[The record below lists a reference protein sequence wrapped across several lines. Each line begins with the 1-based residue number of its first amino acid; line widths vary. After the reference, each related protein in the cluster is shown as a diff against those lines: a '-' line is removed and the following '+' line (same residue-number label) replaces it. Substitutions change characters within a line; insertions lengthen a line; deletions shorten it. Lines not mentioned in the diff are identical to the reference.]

1 MVKFEFRSH
10 LLKVILLITSVIF
23 VSSCT
28 EDGRKIQKFISRVN
42 AGEINAASKYIY
54 PGDYAK
60 LQLYKEILN
69 KTPNLYMKMVDKENI
84 SVNGVE
90 AVKVRLEI
98 RNPSQYYLNYMTRMN
113 KLDHTGHI
121 VDTIYMRETVKGSK
135 MSFNWASITG
145 ENLELATISET
156 SSGQE
161 KKVNIRS
168 GKGTDYPV
176 LYQVKSGD
184 KLVIDSYSEDPEWVH
199 CFTVDDICN
208 TIDGYIIRS
217 AVSSVD
223 PEFFPLGIFDSLGIV
238 LSVVILLVV
247 GVLPFGLM
255 MIADALTG
263 RGCMG
268 YIILVG
274 LILGLIYIFY
284 QLLENILFEL
294 FIINLPY

>member
-1 MVKFEFRSH
+1 
-10 LLKVILLITSVIF
+10 
-23 VSSCT
+23 
-28 EDGRKIQKFISRVN
+28 
-42 AGEINAASKYIY
+42 
-54 PGDYAK
+54 
-60 LQLYKEILN
+60 
-69 KTPNLYMKMVDKENI
+69 MKMVDKENI
-84 SVNGVE
+84 TINGVE
-90 AVKVRLEI
+90 AIKVRIEI
-98 RNPSQYYLNYMTRMN
+98 RNPSQYYLNYMTRMD

-121 VDTIYMRETVKGSK
+121 VDTIYMRETVKGPK
-135 MSFNWASITG
+135 MSFNWASIKG
-145 ENLELATISET
+145 ENLELATITET

-184 KLVIDSYSEDPEWVH
+184 KLVIDSYSENPKWVH
-199 CFTVDDICN
+199 CFTVDDVCN

-223 PEFFPLGIFDSLGIV
+223 SEFFPLGIFDSLGLF
-238 LSVVILLVV
+238 LSVVILLIV

-274 LILGLIYIFY
+274 LIFGLIYIFY

>member
-1 MVKFEFRSH
+1 MKFEFRLH
-10 LLKVILLITSVIF
+10 LLKVILLITSAIF

-84 SVNGVE
+84 TVNSIE
-90 AVKVRLEI
+90 AVKVRIEI
-98 RNPSQYYLNYMTRMN
+98 RNPSQYYLNYMTRIN

-121 VDTIYMRETVKGSK
+121 VDTIYMRETAKGPK
-135 MSFNWASITG
+135 MSFNWASIAG
-145 ENLELATISET
+145 ENLELATITET

-168 GKGTDYPV
+168 GKGTNYPV

-184 KLVIDSYSEDPEWVH
+184 KLIIDSYSENPEWVH
-199 CFTVDDICN
+199 CFTVDDVCN
-208 TIDGYIIRS
+208 TIDGYII
-217 AVSSVD
+217 
-223 PEFFPLGIFDSLGIV
+223 
-238 LSVVILLVV
+238 
-247 GVLPFGLM
+247 
-255 MIADALTG
+255 
-263 RGCMG
+263 
-268 YIILVG
+268 
-274 LILGLIYIFY
+274 
-284 QLLENILFEL
+284 
-294 FIINLPY
+294 

>member
-1 MVKFEFRSH
+1 M
-10 LLKVILLITSVIF
+10 
-23 VSSCT
+23 
-28 EDGRKIQKFISRVN
+28 QKFISRVN
-42 AGEINAASKYIY
+42 AGEINASSKYIY

-60 LQLYKEILN
+60 LQLYKEILD
-69 KTPNLYMKMVDKENI
+69 KTPNLYMKLVDKENI
-84 SVNGVE
+84 TVNGE
-90 AVKVRLEI
+90 KAVRVNIEI
-98 RNPSQYYLNYMTRMN
+98 RNPSQFYLNYMTRMR
-113 KLDHTGHI
+113 KLDQTGHV
-121 VDTIYMRETVKGSK
+121 VDTIYIKETVEGPK

-145 ENLELATISET
+145 ESLELATISES

-161 KKVNIRS
+161 KRVNIRS

-184 KLVIDSYSEDPEWVH
+184 KLVIDGYSENPEWVH

-208 TIDGYIIRS
+208 TVDGYIIRS
-217 AVSSVD
+217 ALSSVD
-223 PEFFPLGIFDSLGIV
+223 SEFFPLGIFDSLGIV
-238 LSVVILLVV
+238 LSVIILLIV

-263 RGCMG
+263 RGCTG

-274 LILGLIYIFY
+274 LILGLIYVIY